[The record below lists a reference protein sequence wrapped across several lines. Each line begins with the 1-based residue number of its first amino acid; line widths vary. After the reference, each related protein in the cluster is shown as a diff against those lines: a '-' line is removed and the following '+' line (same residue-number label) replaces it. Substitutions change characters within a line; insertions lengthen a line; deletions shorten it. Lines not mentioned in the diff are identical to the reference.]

1 MPIMNVIKL
10 FKGKHSLLIG
20 IVIGVLL
27 GGIVGSLFPEFGVE
41 QGFLGDMFLK
51 ALKMIVLPLII
62 ISITLSIMKI
72 GDPKE
77 LGSMGLKTVLYYA
90 STTAIAVFIG
100 IVVVLIISPGEGGQT
115 LTGVI
120 PEKIMDKEDFKI
132 SSILEYF
139 IYPNLFQAA
148 AEFKILP
155 LIVASILFGVA
166 FAIIG
171 KESEIVVKLFEVSE
185 KAVMK
190 IVHWI
195 ILFTPIGVF
204 SLIAKSIGQAGG
216 GAEVFTILIQLGKYF
231 ISVVIGLF
239 IHGFIVLPF
248 ILFVI
253 ARRNPIQ
260 YLSYLS
266 NALLTAFS
274 TASSSATLPL
284 TMTSVIENAKVKPK
298 VGRFVLPLGATINM
312 DGTALYEAVAV
323 IFIAQSYGI
332 TLGPIELVIVFFT
345 ATLAAIGAAGIPEAG
360 LVTMVLV
367 LQAVGLPL
375 EGIGLI
381 LSIDWLLDRFR
392 TTINVWGDSVG
403 CAVIDRYEKLIPLKQ
418 KNLSSDE
425 HD

>member
-1 MPIMNVIKL
+1 MAVFKNLNL
-10 FKGKHSLLIG
+10 FGGKNSLLIG

-27 GGIVGSLFPEFGVE
+27 GGIVGSFFPEFAVK

-72 GDPKE
+72 GDPKK
-77 LGSMGLKTVLYYA
+77 LGSMGLKTILYYA

-100 IVVVLIISPGEGGQT
+100 IVVVLIISPGEGGQV
-115 LTGVI
+115 LTGEI
-120 PEKIMDKEDFKI
+120 PEKIMAKQDFKI
-132 SSILEYF
+132 SSILDYF
-139 IYPNLFQAA
+139 IHPNLFQAA
-148 AEFKILP
+148 TEFKILP
-155 LIVASILFGVA
+155 LIVACILFGVA
-166 FAIIG
+166 FATLG
-171 KESEIVVKLFEVSE
+171 KESEIVVKFFEVSE

-190 IVHWI
+190 IVGWI
-195 ILFTPIGVF
+195 IIFTPIGVF
-204 SLIAKSIGQAGG
+204 SLIADRIGEAGG
-216 GAEVFTILIQLGKYF
+216 GAEVFTILSQLAKYSL
-231 ISVVIGLF
+231 SVVVGLF
-239 IHGFIVLPF
+239 VHGFIVLPL
-248 ILFVI
+248 ILMLI
-253 ARRNPIQ
+253 ARKNPIQ
-260 YLSYLS
+260 YLSHLS

-284 TMTSVIENAKVKPK
+284 TMTSVIENAKVDKK

-332 TLGPIELVIVFFT
+332 TLGPSELVIVFFT
-345 ATLAAIGAAGIPEAG
+345 ATFAAIGAAGIPEAG

-375 EGIGLI
+375 EGVGLI

-403 CAVIDRYEKLIPLKQ
+403 CAVIDRFEN
-418 KNLSSDE
+418 KNSPPV
-425 HD
+425 

>member
-1 MPIMNVIKL
+1 MAVFKNLNL
-10 FKGKHSLLIG
+10 FGGKNSLLIG

-27 GGIVGSLFPEFGVE
+27 GGIVGSFFPEFAVK

-72 GDPKE
+72 GDPKK
-77 LGSMGLKTVLYYA
+77 LGSMGLKTILYYA

-100 IVVVLIISPGEGGQT
+100 IVVVLIISPGEGGQV
-115 LTGVI
+115 LTGEI
-120 PEKIMDKEDFKI
+120 PEKIMAKQDFKI
-132 SSILEYF
+132 SSILDYF
-139 IYPNLFQAA
+139 IHPNLFQAA
-148 AEFKILP
+148 TEFKILP
-155 LIVASILFGVA
+155 LIVACILFGVA
-166 FAIIG
+166 FATLG
-171 KESEIVVKLFEVSE
+171 KESEIVVKFFEVSE

-190 IVHWI
+190 IVGWI
-195 ILFTPIGVF
+195 IIFTPIGVF
-204 SLIAKSIGQAGG
+204 SLIADRIGEAGG
-216 GAEVFTILIQLGKYF
+216 GAEVFTILSQLAKYSL
-231 ISVVIGLF
+231 SVVVGLF
-239 IHGFIVLPF
+239 VHGFIVLPL
-248 ILFVI
+248 ILMLI

-260 YLSYLS
+260 YLSHLS

-284 TMTSVIENAKVKPK
+284 TMTSVIENAKVDKK

-332 TLGPIELVIVFFT
+332 TLGPSELVIVFFT
-345 ATLAAIGAAGIPEAG
+345 ATFAAIGAAGIPEAG

-375 EGIGLI
+375 EGVGLI

-403 CAVIDRYEKLIPLKQ
+403 CAVIDRFEN
-418 KNLSSDE
+418 KNSPPG
-425 HD
+425 

>member
-1 MPIMNVIKL
+1 MAVFKNLNL
-10 FKGKHSLLIG
+10 FGGKNSLLIG

-27 GGIVGSLFPEFGVE
+27 GGIVGSFFPEFAVK

-72 GDPKE
+72 GDPKK

-100 IVVVLIISPGEGGQT
+100 IVVVLIISPGEGGQV
-115 LTGVI
+115 LTGEI
-120 PEKIMDKEDFKI
+120 PEKIMDKQDFKI
-132 SSILEYF
+132 SSILDYF
-139 IYPNLFQAA
+139 IHPNLFQAA
-148 AEFKILP
+148 TEYKILP
-155 LIVASILFGVA
+155 IIVACILFGVA
-166 FAIIG
+166 FATLG
-171 KESEIVVKLFEVSE
+171 KESEIVVKFFEVSE

-190 IVHWI
+190 IVGWI
-195 ILFTPIGVF
+195 IIFTPIGVF
-204 SLIAKSIGQAGG
+204 SLIADRIGEAGG
-216 GAEVFTILIQLGKYF
+216 GAEVFTILSQLAKYSL
-231 ISVVIGLF
+231 SVVVGLF
-239 IHGFIVLPF
+239 VHGFIVLPL
-248 ILFVI
+248 ILMLI
-253 ARRNPIQ
+253 ARKNPIQ
-260 YLSYLS
+260 YLSHLS
-266 NALLTAFS
+266 NALFTAFS

-284 TMTSVIENAKVKPK
+284 TMTSVIENAKVDKK

-332 TLGPIELVIVFFT
+332 TLGPSELIIVFFT
-345 ATLAAIGAAGIPEAG
+345 ATFAAIGAAGIPEAG

-375 EGIGLI
+375 EGVGLI

-403 CAVIDRYEKLIPLKQ
+403 CAVIDRFEN
-418 KNLSSDE
+418 KNSPPG
-425 HD
+425 

>member
-1 MPIMNVIKL
+1 MAVFKNLNL
-10 FKGKHSLLIG
+10 FGGKNSLLIG

-27 GGIVGSLFPEFGVE
+27 GGIVGSFFPEFAVK

-72 GDPKE
+72 GDPKK

-100 IVVVLIISPGEGGQT
+100 IVVVLIISPGEGGQV
-115 LTGVI
+115 LTGEI
-120 PEKIMDKEDFKI
+120 PEKIMDKQDFKI
-132 SSILEYF
+132 SSILDYF
-139 IYPNLFQAA
+139 IHPNLFQAA
-148 AEFKILP
+148 TEYKILP
-155 LIVASILFGVA
+155 IIVACILFGVA
-166 FAIIG
+166 FATLG
-171 KESEIVVKLFEVSE
+171 KESEIIVKFFEVSE

-190 IVHWI
+190 IVGWI
-195 ILFTPIGVF
+195 IFFTPIGVF
-204 SLIAKSIGQAGG
+204 SLIADRIGEAGG
-216 GAEVFTILIQLGKYF
+216 GAEVFTILSQLAKYSL
-231 ISVVIGLF
+231 SVVVGLF
-239 IHGFIVLPF
+239 VHGFIVLPL
-248 ILFVI
+248 ILMLI
-253 ARRNPIQ
+253 ARKNPIQ
-260 YLSYLS
+260 YLSHLS

-284 TMTSVIENAKVKPK
+284 TMTSVIENAKVDKK

-332 TLGPIELVIVFFT
+332 TLGPSELIIVFFT

-375 EGIGLI
+375 EGVGLI

-403 CAVIDRYEKLIPLKQ
+403 CAVIDRFEN
-418 KNLSSDE
+418 KNSPPV
-425 HD
+425 

>member
-1 MPIMNVIKL
+1 MAVFKNLNL
-10 FKGKHSLLIG
+10 FGGKNSLLIG

-27 GGIVGSLFPEFGVE
+27 GGIVGSFFPEFAVH

-72 GDPKE
+72 GDPKK
-77 LGSMGLKTVLYYA
+77 LGSMGLKTILYYA

-100 IVVVLIISPGEGGQT
+100 IVVVLIISPGEGGQV
-115 LTGVI
+115 LTGEI
-120 PEKIMDKEDFKI
+120 PEKIMDKQDFKI
-132 SSILEYF
+132 SSILDYF
-139 IYPNLFQAA
+139 IHQNLFQAA

-190 IVHWI
+190 IVGWI
-195 ILFTPIGVF
+195 IIFTPIGVF
-204 SLIAKSIGQAGG
+204 SLIADRIGEAGG
-216 GAEVFTILIQLGKYF
+216 GAEVFTILSQLAKYSL
-231 ISVVIGLF
+231 SVVVGLF
-239 IHGFIVLPF
+239 VHGFIVLPL
-248 ILFVI
+248 ILMLI
-253 ARRNPIQ
+253 ARKNPIQ
-260 YLSYLS
+260 YLSHLS

-284 TMTSVIENAKVKPK
+284 TMTSVIENAKVDKK

-332 TLGPIELVIVFFT
+332 TLGPSELVIVFFT
-345 ATLAAIGAAGIPEAG
+345 ATFAAIGAAGIPEAG
-360 LVTMVLV
+360 LVTMIIV
-367 LQAVGLPL
+367 LQAVGLPI
-375 EGIGLI
+375 EGVGLI

-403 CAVIDRYEKLIPLKQ
+403 CAVIDRFEN
-418 KNLSSDE
+418 KNSPPV
-425 HD
+425 